1 MAFENLRINAL
12 ISDDMPGKSGHFKD
26 SDMAR
31 IFEGEHVEELAFRE
45 GAVASATGTG
55 QVHEHDIHDRRGKGK

>member
-1 MAFENLRINAL
+1 
-12 ISDDMPGKSGHFKD
+12 
-26 SDMAR
+26 MAR